1 MLNKVHLIGYV
12 GKDPELR
19 MCPDGTALMKFS
31 LATSESFVTKT
42 KEKKTITE
50 WHNIKVFNATD
61 FQKSNITKGKLLY
74 VEGKIKT
81 ETYTTKS
88 NETKSM
94 VSIYAYNIRILNE
107 KSQSST
113 PNLYSNENREQ
124 HYGDIPF

>member
-12 GKDPELR
+12 GKDPEVR

-42 KEKKTITE
+42 NEKKTITE

-61 FQKSNITKGKLLY
+61 FQKNNIIKGKLLY

-88 NETKSM
+88 NETKSI

-113 PNLYSNENREQ
+113 PNLYSNENKEQ

>member
-12 GKDPELR
+12 GKDPEVR

-42 KEKKTITE
+42 KEKKTATE

-61 FQKSNITKGKLLY
+61 FQKNNITKGKLLY
-74 VEGKIKT
+74 IEGKIKT

-88 NETKSM
+88 NETKSI
-94 VSIYAYNIRILNE
+94 VSIYAYTIRILNE

-113 PNLYSNENREQ
+113 HNLYSIDNES
-124 HYGDIPF
+124 IPF